1 MSIRRDYK
9 PAANRQRRRQ
19 NARRNGLL
27 VVTLV
32 LIGLFG
38 GLLTYIKGDRSQ
50 QPAPV
55 AASASAPAAPLTP
68 VVTPAPPKVAG
79 PEPAPDSAPARPKY
93 DFYTELPKRQV
104 DILPEAPIPRPAPRP
119 APARS
124 QPANEPLRKPATPAP
139 KSAPAPTVA
148 ATASQPAPGVRARE

>member
-148 ATASQPAPGVRARE
+148 ATASQPAPGVRTRE